1 MKRLGASRWLLI
13 TAGAL
18 LVLAFAGSP
27 AAADEPAPNVGGT
40 ARFGLP
46 QEPSCLN
53 AYLSQCFGSPLLAT
67 GPVLAGTYRQRPDFT
82 YEPVLVDR
90 VSVEHEASVSWF
102 KLTYRLEQDAEWSDG
117 TPVTAHDLAFTLE
130 TLLDP
135 ANNVLKREGYEL
147 ITRTT
152 VLDEKTVRFTFE
164 RPYPAWKTLF
174 PQVLPKHVLEGR
186 DFDTVWNGG
195 ITDPATGAPI
205 GSGPFLLTG
214 WDRGVQITL
223 SRNPSWWGEDPPYL
237 DSLVL
242 RFIPDQAQLAQALT
256 GGTIDAS
263 YPGGAFPG
271 LADTPGI
278 ALQSPPG
285 AGFEHVDFN
294 VGSETMPLLREPWFR
309 EAIAYAL
316 DRQGAVTEVWGPH
329 SPGIE
334 TFQSLT
340 YLGQQPEYRP
350 HFDRY
355 SYDPER
361 VGGIMR
367 DHGCA
372 LAGDGIWSCAGTRA
386 SMRFATT
393 TGNAPRAQFQAR
405 VQADARA
412 AGLELVT
419 DNSPAGPLFGTRLPE
434 RDYDLIMFTW
444 GLPRGP
450 VAQADLYTC
459 DAVQNFMGYCSE
471 PVTRLFEES
480 DEETRESRHRSFV
493 NRADAVLADD
503 LASIPLFQ
511 RPSFLYSRVNLRGIE
526 ENPSERGPT
535 WNAEEWSIG

>member
-1 MKRLGASRWLLI
+1 MKRLRTSRWWLV

-40 ARFGLP
+40 ARLGLP

-67 GPVLAGTYRQRPDFT
+67 GPVLAGAYRQRPDFT
-82 YEPVLVDR
+82 FEPVLVDR
-90 VSVEHEASVSWF
+90 VRVEHETSVSWF
-102 KLTYRLEQDAEWSDG
+102 KLTYRLERDAEWSDG
-117 TPVTAHDLAFTLE
+117 TPVTAADFVFTLE

-135 ANNVLKREGYEL
+135 ANDIVSRDGYDQ

-195 ITDPATGAPI
+195 ITDPATGEPI

-223 SRNPSWWGEDPPYL
+223 SRNPNWWGEHPAFL

-242 RFIPDQAQLAQALT
+242 RVIPPAHLLAQALT
-256 GGTIDAS
+256 DGTIDAS
-263 YPGGAFPG
+263 YPGGPFPG
-271 LADTPGI
+271 LAETPGI

-285 AGFEHVDFN
+285 ASFEHLDFN
-294 VGSETMPLLREPWFR
+294 VGSETMPLLGEPWFR
-309 EAIAYAL
+309 EATAYAL
-316 DRQGAVTEVWGPH
+316 DRQGAVTEVWGLH

-340 YLGQQPEYRP
+340 YFGQQPEYRP

-361 VGGIMR
+361 AGDIMR
-367 DHGCA
+367 DHGCV
-372 LAGDGIWSCAGTRA
+372 LAGDGIWTCAGTRA

-393 TGNAPRAQFQAR
+393 TENAFRAQFQAR

-412 AGLELVT
+412 AGFELVT
-419 DNSPAGPLFGTRLPE
+419 DNSPAGLLFSTRLPE
-434 RDYDLIMFTW
+434 RDYDLVMFTW
-444 GLPRGP
+444 GSPRGP
-450 VAQADLYTC
+450 SAPGNLYGC
-459 DAVQNFMGYCSE
+459 NGVQNSMGYCSE
-471 PVTRLFEES
+471 PVTRLFEEA
-480 DEETRESRHRSFV
+480 DEETSEDRRRSFV
-493 NRADAVLADD
+493 NRGDAILADD

-511 RPSFLYSRVNLRGIE
+511 RPSFLYSRVSLRGLE
-526 ENPSERGPT
+526 ENPSEQGPT
-535 WNAEEWSIG
+535 WNAEEWWIG